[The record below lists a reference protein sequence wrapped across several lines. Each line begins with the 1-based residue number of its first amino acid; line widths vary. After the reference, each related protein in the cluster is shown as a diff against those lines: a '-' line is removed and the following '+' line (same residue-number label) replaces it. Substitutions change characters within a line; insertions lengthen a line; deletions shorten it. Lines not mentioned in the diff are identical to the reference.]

1 LSQRW
6 LAILLAAALVLAAA
20 GVKAEPG
27 DIHLLEEVG

>member
-1 LSQRW
+1 MSQRR

-27 DIHLLEEVG
+27 DVDLLEEVG